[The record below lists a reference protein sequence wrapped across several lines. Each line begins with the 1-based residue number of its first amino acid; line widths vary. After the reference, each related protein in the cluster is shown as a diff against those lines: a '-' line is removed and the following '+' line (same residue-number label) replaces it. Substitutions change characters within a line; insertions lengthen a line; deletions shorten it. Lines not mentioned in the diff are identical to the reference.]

1 MFAFEFKYKGGCN
14 FLIVFILLQ
23 TLTVVTGCYVVLN
36 KLFLLYTTNV
46 LGFHDGSNLKRPILG
61 EWDCRRSFKL
71 SMPLIQNV
79 PGIESYYVV
88 FKLYQLLNLLLVA
101 KSIVL

>member
-14 FLIVFILLQ
+14 FLIVFYTFANTHCGDRLLRSFK
-23 TLTVVTGCYVVLN
+23 

-88 FKLYQLLNLLLVA
+88 FKLNQLLNLLLVA

>member
-23 TLTVVTGCYVVLN
+23 TLTVVTGCYVVLK